1 MELLKLVIV
10 DDEAILLQ
18 GLLQTYDWEQMGFRV
33 VGSAMSGEQ
42 AIEVIEKERPDVVLT
57 DIRMRQISGLMVME
71 EMAKRGID
79 CLFIVLSAYRDFE
92 YAQKACDM
100 GAYAYLL
107 KPIEDDKLTET
118 MRGAYEQCMK
128 KIRETQ
134 KLHKMEN
141 ILRRDENNFLQ
152 VMVQK
157 YIRGEILQKQMMEI
171 FEMLEEIPQP
181 NEKYIAVFAD
191 IDLLYPCYH
200 FIGRSGVLIY
210 ILHTEDNGA
219 VQKARQMLEEA
230 RNAIS
235 RPLAMAVSRPYKGIE
250 GLQASCVE
258 ADRILMQ
265 AGENNEGIF
274 AIRKTEEDFKQRE
287 MMEAI
292 SSVLSAIRKNADAD
306 LKNAFVSFIYQLP
319 PEEEKQCGYIHYLMI
334 HADDMLMETYGMT
347 DRLREKFGRYYQNL
361 QNLSPSRAIDV
372 CYKILLEATQDRKE
386 IAAEDDGKS
395 AEKYMADALGFIE
408 ENLQDEN
415 LSIVSV
421 ASYVFLNP
429 VYFGR
434 VFKNAMQMTFKQYL
448 LQRRME
454 KAKKMLQEGDASIS
468 MICETVGISN
478 PSYFTHLF
486 KQYAGILPSDYKK
499 EFEA

>member
-1 MELLKLVIV
+1 M
-10 DDEAILLQ
+10 
-18 GLLQTYDWEQMGFRV
+18 
-33 VGSAMSGEQ
+33 
-42 AIEVIEKERPDVVLT
+42 
-57 DIRMRQISGLMVME
+57 
-71 EMAKRGID
+71 
-79 CLFIVLSAYRDFE
+79 
-92 YAQKACDM
+92 
-100 GAYAYLL
+100 
-107 KPIEDDKLTET
+107 
-118 MRGAYEQCMK
+118 
-128 KIRETQ
+128 
-134 KLHKMEN
+134 
-141 ILRRDENNFLQ
+141 
-152 VMVQK
+152 
-157 YIRGEILQKQMMEI
+157 
-171 FEMLEEIPQP
+171 
-181 NEKYIAVFAD
+181 
-191 IDLLYPCYH
+191 
-200 FIGRSGVLIY
+200 LIY

-230 RNAIS
+230 RNAIN

-250 GLQASCVE
+250 GLQASCLE
-258 ADRILMQ
+258 ADQILMQ
-265 AGENNEGIF
+265 AGKNNEGIF

-292 SSVLSAIRKNADAD
+292 SSVISAIRKNADED

-347 DRLREKFGRYYQNL
+347 DRLRDKFGRYYQNL

-372 CYKILLEATQDRKE
+372 CYKILLDATRDRKE
-386 IAAEDDGKS
+386 IAAGDDGKS